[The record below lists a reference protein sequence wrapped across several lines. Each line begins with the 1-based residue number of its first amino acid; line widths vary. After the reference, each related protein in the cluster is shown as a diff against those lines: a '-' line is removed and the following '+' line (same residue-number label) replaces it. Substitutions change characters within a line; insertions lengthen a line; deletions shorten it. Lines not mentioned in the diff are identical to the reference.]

1 VSILLNGVTKRSVHP
16 FLRIWA
22 VAAVCVALLLVV
34 RGAWQL
40 ALVVLFFSPLP
51 ELVVAHYWPSE
62 RRPSISWVAF
72 LSLVVAIGA
81 VLFLVVV
88 HLGGIPPVHEWRHGF
103 TQSAN

>member
-1 VSILLNGVTKRSVHP
+1 MHP

-22 VAAVCVALLLVV
+22 VAAVCAAVLLGV

-51 ELVVAHYWPSE
+51 ELVVARYWPSE

-72 LSLVVAIGA
+72 LGLVVVVGA

-88 HLGGIPPVHEWRHGF
+88 HFGGIPPVHEWRHALN
-103 TQSAN
+103 QSPS